1 MRQKTIIRNTLVVFV
16 VVFVLTGC
24 GSVRLA
30 STLKPSDEKDLRLG
44 SARFSIISHS
54 IEYDKNNLGAKN
66 WFDKLDQKLIAG
78 RARAMYPEIFTDDWT
93 ALPIIVKTRGECNE
107 TSMMISA
114 FLTALTAGVIPF
126 PGTTK
131 LSVAVASDVR
141 DAVGDRLADKEVDF
155 ELDQVVWVSLIGPL
169 GAIPVPG
176 EADLPRDGIFLFI
189 PLTKDAYSTTK
200 GPDYLADCIVEAI
213 VQTLRSVDPA
223 TLDAASRARK
233 SRLQEVTVDGSRC
246 WSFLAPVFSK
256 GFAKQDKADLFVAMI
271 YKEYPIRGA
280 KPVESITVARR
291 NGDGRWLPVTG
302 YLRSVKNL
310 TAAYALIDNGKPSKV
325 VIKKVAEPHLEDFIE
340 LLENSTI
347 DDIRWSNGIL
357 VEVKNSTLPRLMREK
372 NPEYL
377 IKLVTRIE
385 KAVLNL
391 NEQAQM
397 ADSRVQQMVVEG
409 SGADTTQANEL
420 SVLCRQRIAIFKP
433 ILSALKQAVATR
445 GR

>member
-1 MRQKTIIRNTLVVFV
+1 MKQKTIIRNTLVVLV

-24 GSVRLA
+24 GSMRLA
-30 STLKPSDEKDLRLG
+30 STLKPSGEKDLRLG

-54 IEYDKNNLGAKN
+54 IEYNKKSPGAKG
-66 WFDKLDQKLIAG
+66 WFDRLDQKLIAG

-93 ALPIIVKTRGECNE
+93 ALPVIVKTRGEYND

-114 FLTALTAGVIPF
+114 FVTALTAGVIPF

-141 DAVGDRLADKEVDF
+141 DAAGDRLTDKQVNF
-155 ELDQVVWVSLIGPL
+155 ELNQVVWVSLIGPL

-176 EADLPRDGIFLFI
+176 RADLPRDGIFLFI

-200 GPDYLADCIVEAI
+200 HTDYLADCIVEAI
-213 VQTLRSVDPA
+213 VQALRSVDPA
-223 TLDAASRARK
+223 TLDAASLARK
-233 SRLQEVTVDGSRC
+233 SRLQEVTVAGNRC
-246 WSFLAPVFSK
+246 WSFLAPVFSQ
-256 GFAKQDKADLFVAMI
+256 GFAKQDKADLFAALI
-271 YKEYPIRGA
+271 YKEYPKRGN
-280 KPVESITVARR
+280 KPVESVTVARR
-291 NGDGRWLPVTG
+291 DGGGCWRPVTS
-302 YLRSVKNL
+302 YLRSVKEL
-310 TAAYALIDNGKPSKV
+310 TAARVLIDDGKPSKV
-325 VIKKVAEPHLEDFIE
+325 VIKKVDMPPLEDFIE

-357 VEVKNSTLPRLMREK
+357 VEIKNSTLPRLMRER

-377 IKLVTRIE
+377 INLVTRIE

-397 ADSRVQQMVVEG
+397 ADSRVQEMVVEG
-409 SGADTTQANEL
+409 KGADTTQANEL

-433 ILSALKQAVATR
+433 ILSALKQAVAAK